1 MEGLMTNGSFDRR
14 HFRRTGTGE
23 HGIVS
28 ARVRPGHLV
37 IIIDVSAG
45 GALIEISQRLLPGS
59 AVDLQIDTI
68 HRRTTLRGR
77 VLRCAVNRLH
87 STSVS
92 YRAAIAFDR
101 QWPLWPLSSLS
112 IENGSS
118 EYPVPTSEARPT
130 LAKWVDTTQDVV

>member
-1 MEGLMTNGSFDRR
+1 MTSGSLDRR
-14 HFRRTGTGE
+14 NFCRTGTVE

-37 IIIDVSAG
+37 IVIDVSAG

-59 AVDLQIDTI
+59 AVDLQIDTK

-77 VLRCAVNRLH
+77 VLRCAVTRLH

-92 YRAAIAFDR
+92 YRAAIAFDC
-101 QWPLWPLSSLS
+101 QWPLSSLS
-112 IENGSS
+112 SENGSS
-118 EYPVPTSEARPT
+118 EYPVPASDARPT
-130 LAKWVDTTQDVV
+130 PAKWVASTQDVV

>member
-1 MEGLMTNGSFDRR
+1 MTSGSLDRR
-14 HFRRTGTGE
+14 YFRRTGTGE

-37 IIIDVSAG
+37 IVIDVSAG

-59 AVDLQIDTI
+59 AVDLQIDTV
-68 HRRTTLRGR
+68 HRRTALRGR

-101 QWPLWPLSSLS
+101 QWPLWPASSLS
-112 IENGSS
+112 IETGSS
-118 EYPVPTSEARPT
+118 EYPVPTNEARPT
-130 LAKWVDTTQDVV
+130 PAKWVGSTQDVV